1 EFKGKKFIADC
12 NYKEILSSYPLTIFG
27 NQRIYQE
34 VDYEKGLIRLSG
46 TIISQAI
53 EFYNVDNKTY
63 LMSYKGNK
71 KITAKISINV
81 IA

>member
-1 EFKGKKFIADC
+1 M
-12 NYKEILSSYPLTIFG
+12 
-27 NQRIYQE
+27 
-34 VDYEKGLIRLSG
+34 DYEKGIIKLSG

-53 EFYNVDNKTY
+53 EFYTADNKTY

>member
-1 EFKGKKFIADC
+1 M
-12 NYKEILSSYPLTIFG
+12 
-27 NQRIYQE
+27 
-34 VDYEKGLIRLSG
+34 DYEKGLIRLSG